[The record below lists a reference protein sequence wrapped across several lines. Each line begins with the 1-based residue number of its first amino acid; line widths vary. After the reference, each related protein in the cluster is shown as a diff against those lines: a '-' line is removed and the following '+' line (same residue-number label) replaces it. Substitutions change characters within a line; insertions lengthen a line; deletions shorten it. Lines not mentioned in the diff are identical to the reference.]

1 MSNVS
6 PTSGEVACELVAFDV
21 NGQTYAVNVGSVR
34 EIRGWTPATPLPQ
47 SPDYM
52 CGIVNLRGNMLPIID
67 LASRLGYARTAPSDR
82 HAIVVIQVRDQLIG
96 LLVETVSELLTVAHD
111 AVQPAPDIGD
121 LAFKRLV
128 RGVLP
133 HNDRMITLLI
143 LDSLIG
149 DEALQQAA

>member
-1 MSNVS
+1 MSNVR
-6 PTSGEVACELVAFDV
+6 PTSGEAACELVAFDV

-47 SPDYM
+47 SPEYM

-67 LASRLGYARTAPSDR
+67 LASRLGFARTQPSAR
-82 HAIVVIQVRDQLIG
+82 HAIVVIQVREQLIG

-121 LAFKRLV
+121 FAFKRLV

-149 DEALQQAA
+149 DDTLQQAA